1 MTFDSAYVYSILHP
15 HFQQRVLLDEPLAQH
30 SSFGVGGTAD
40 IWIEV
45 GTREELGDLIKLCV
59 QRQWPLL
66 IVGAGSNILF
76 ADAGVRGIVASV
88 AFRRYQLEEQRDG
101 TALVIAEAGVRWND
115 LLKDLI
121 PHGWSGLEFGI
132 GIPGT
137 LGGGIISNTGAHNH
151 DLGQVLEWIEVLDAR
166 GCMNENPPPVFPVIS
181 FRRYPKESL
190 DLGYRHSRFREGRVT
205 HIDANGQLIIPSR
218 NLIEPT
224 ELVVTLALCVHH
236 DDPARLEAVLQQHA
250 QTRTHDDP
258 AQRHAGSIFKD
269 PIGTG
274 EENATA
280 ATLIAQAGLAGKR
293 HGGAEISKRN
303 ANYILNLDEQGT
315 HASAGDIAALII
327 EAHQG
332 VLAQTGISMALNVEL
347 LGAWKFIGAS

>member
-40 IWIEV
+40 LWIEV
-45 GTREELGDLIKLCV
+45 ETREELGDLIKLCV

-66 IVGAGSNILF
+66 IIGAGSNILF

-88 AFRRYQLEEQRDG
+88 TFRRYQLEEQRDG
-101 TALVIAEAGVRWND
+101 TALVIAEAGVRWTD

-121 PHGWSGLEFGI
+121 PRGWSGLEFGI

-137 LGGGIISNTGAHNH
+137 LGGGIVSNTGAHNH

-190 DLGYRHSRFREGRVT
+190 GLGYRHSRFREGRVT
-205 HIDANGQLIIPSR
+205 HIDATGQLIIPPR

-224 ELVVTLALCVHH
+224 ELVVTLALRVHS
-236 DDPARLEAVLQQHA
+236 DEPAKLEAIIRQHE
-250 QTRTHDDP
+250 QTRILDDP

-269 PIGTG
+269 PIEST
-274 EENATA
+274 NATA

-315 HASAGDIAALII
+315 HASASDIASLIV

-332 VLAQTGISMALNVEL
+332 VLAQTGISLALNVEL
-347 LGAWKFIGAS
+347 LGAWQYVGAS